1 MRILRLMA
9 LPLFARSLSVSITG
23 CDQKNDTFQGKQ
35 NNMTAFIKK
44 IAANKESEETQR
56 YVGNLNGIEIK
67 LTYYYKGDIVLRQA
81 SENKI
86 LYKILKANNK
96 EEAQKMLSQVSDSY
110 QGIPGLTERI
120 DYYDSYAT
128 EYVNIDFTQ
137 AKMSDL
143 CKLPGSSID
152 NCSAHY
158 LSMIRSQKLLEE
170 SGYHRIN

>member
-9 LPLFARSLSVSITG
+9 LPLFALSLSVSITG
-23 CDQKNDTFQGKQ
+23 CDQKNDTLQG
-35 NNMTAFIKK
+35 NMTAFIKK

-86 LYKILKANNK
+86 LYKTLKANNK
-96 EEAQKMLSQVSDSY
+96 EEAQKMLSQVGEAY
-110 QGIPGLTERI
+110 QGMPGLTERI

-152 NCSAHY
+152 NCSAY
-158 LSMIRSQKLLEE
+158 YPSMIRSQRLLEE

>member
-1 MRILRLMA
+1 MRILRFMA
-9 LPLFARSLSVSITG
+9 LPLFAFSLSVSITG
-23 CDQKNDTFQGKQ
+23 CDQKNDTLKETQ
-35 NNMTAFIKK
+35 NNKLEFIKK
-44 IAANKESEETQR
+44 IATNKESEETQR
-56 YVGNLNGIEIK
+56 YVGNINGIEIK
-67 LTYYYKGDIVLRQA
+67 LTYYYKGDIILRQT

-96 EEAQKMLSQVSDSY
+96 EEAQKMFRQIGEAY
-110 QGIPGLTERI
+110 QGIQGMTERI
-120 DYYDSYAT
+120 DYYDSYAM

-152 NCSAHY
+152 NCSAPY
-158 LSMIRSQKLLEE
+158 LSMIRSQKMLEE

>member
-1 MRILRLMA
+1 MRILRLMT
-9 LPLFARSLSVSITG
+9 LPLFALSLSVSITG
-23 CDQKNDTFQGKQ
+23 CDQKNDTLQGNQ

-44 IAANKESEETQR
+44 IAANKESEETQH

-67 LTYYYKGDIVLRQA
+67 LTYYYKGDIVLRQT

-96 EEAQKMLSQVSDSY
+96 EEAQKMLSQVGEAY
-110 QGIPGLTERI
+110 QGIPGLTEQI

-137 AKMSDL
+137 AKVSDL
-143 CKLPGSSID
+143 CKLPGSSI
-152 NCSAHY
+152 NSCSAHY

>member
-9 LPLFARSLSVSITG
+9 LPLFALSLSVSITG
-23 CDQKNDTFQGKQ
+23 CDQKNDTFQGNQ

-86 LYKILKANNK
+86 LYKTLKANNK

-137 AKMSDL
+137 AK
-143 CKLPGSSID
+143 
-152 NCSAHY
+152 
-158 LSMIRSQKLLEE
+158 
-170 SGYHRIN
+170 

>member
-9 LPLFARSLSVSITG
+9 LPLFALSLSVSITG

-86 LYKILKANNK
+86 LYKTLKANNK

-128 EYVNIDFTQ
+128 EYVNIDFTH

>member
-9 LPLFARSLSVSITG
+9 LPLFALSLSVSITG
-23 CDQKNDTFQGKQ
+23 CDQKNDTLQGKQ

-137 AKMSDL
+137 VKMSDL

>member
-9 LPLFARSLSVSITG
+9 LPLFALSLSVSMTG
-23 CDQKNDTFQGKQ
+23 CDQKNDTLKGNQ
-35 NNMTAFIKK
+35 NNMIAFIKK

-56 YVGNLNGIEIK
+56 YVGNINGIEIK
-67 LTYYYKGDIVLRQA
+67 LTYYYKGDIILRQT

-96 EEAQKMLSQVSDSY
+96 EEAQKMLRQICEAY
-110 QGIPGLTERI
+110 QGIQGMTEQI

-152 NCSAHY
+152 NCSAPY

-170 SGYHRIN
+170 NGYHRIN

>member
-1 MRILRLMA
+1 MQVLRLMA
-9 LPLFARSLSVSITG
+9 LPLFALSLSVSITG
-23 CDQKNDTFQGKQ
+23 CDQKNDTLQGNQ

-44 IAANKESEETQR
+44 IAANEEPEETQH

-67 LTYYYKGDIVLRQA
+67 LTYYYKGDIVLRQT

-86 LYKILKANNK
+86 LYNILKANNK
-96 EEAQKMLSQVSDSY
+96 EEAQKMLRQVGEAY
-110 QGIPGLTERI
+110 QDIQGLTERI

-128 EYVNIDFTQ
+128 EYVDIDFTQ
-137 AKMSDL
+137 AKISDL
-143 CKLPGSSID
+143 CKLPGSPID

>member
-9 LPLFARSLSVSITG
+9 LPLFALSLSVSITG

-67 LTYYYKGDIVLRQA
+67 LTYYYKGDIVLRQS

-86 LYKILKANNK
+86 LYKTLKANNK
-96 EEAQKMLSQVSDSY
+96 EEAQKMLSQVSEAY
-110 QGIPGLTERI
+110 QGMPG
-120 DYYDSYAT
+120 
-128 EYVNIDFTQ
+128 
-137 AKMSDL
+137 
-143 CKLPGSSID
+143 
-152 NCSAHY
+152 
-158 LSMIRSQKLLEE
+158 
-170 SGYHRIN
+170 

>member
-9 LPLFARSLSVSITG
+9 LPLFALSLSVSITG
-23 CDQKNDTFQGKQ
+23 CDQKNDTLQGKQ

-143 CKLPGSSID
+143 CKLSGSSID

>member
-1 MRILRLMA
+1 MRILRLMV
-9 LPLFARSLSVSITG
+9 LPLFALSLSVSITG
-23 CDQKNDTFQGKQ
+23 CDQKNDTLQGNQ

-44 IAANKESEETQR
+44 IAANKESEETR
-56 YVGNLNGIEIK
+56 HYVGNLNGIEIK

-96 EEAQKMLSQVSDSY
+96 EEAQKMLSQVSEAY